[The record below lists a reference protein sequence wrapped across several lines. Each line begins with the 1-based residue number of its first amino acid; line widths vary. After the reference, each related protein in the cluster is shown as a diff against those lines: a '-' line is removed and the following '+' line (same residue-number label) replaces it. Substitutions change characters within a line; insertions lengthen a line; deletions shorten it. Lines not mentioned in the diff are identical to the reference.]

1 MGGLCSTVKVGD
13 VQANAPEPVAKRVV
27 ELPKVVEVPQVEVP
41 QVEVQQVEVQQIE
54 EVHHIEVQQIE
65 EVHHIEVQQAEV
77 QQAQVQQAE
86 EVSHNEPSQV
96 VEIPSVMEI
105 PNSVEREWKE
115 GKMEVYKISR
125 GMIEGR
131 K

>member
-41 QVEVQQVEVQQIE
+41 QVEVQQV
-54 EVHHIEVQQIE
+54 EVQQIE